1 MRRLARHIE
10 QLLYS
15 VSDVARMIGFSRS
28 KTYEM
33 IQARKM
39 KSIVVEGRI
48 RVKRSDLLAWIDGAA
63 GDAELRS

>member
-15 VSDVARMIGFSRS
+15 VSEVAKMIGFSRS

-33 IQARKM
+33 IQARKIE
-39 KSIVVEGRI
+39 SIVVEGRI
-48 RVKRSDLLAWIDGAA
+48 RVKRSDLLAWIDGA
-63 GDAELRS
+63 DRRR